1 MAAVRSLQVSVKS
14 DSGSDH
20 SDSDSD
26 SESDRDAREAEP
38 MEVEEGELD
47 AEDVSVNRS
56 LKELLP
62 DTSRR
67 YENKAGA
74 FITGIDVNSKEAIER
89 KEKRARR
96 FHFCAEESVAQRN
109 VFLDKDMMK
118 KAIPSLRM
126 EAIYVTG
133 VDEMSTQDVFGY
145 FKEYPPA
152 HIEWIDDT
160 SCNVVW
166 LDDNT
171 CIRALFNSSR
181 MPDPEAVTTE
191 TQTDDQSGK
200 ESKDRRG
207 QRSDNEDDDE
217 EEEGEVDEDEETGK
231 KNSEG
236 KDSEGEAAQ
245 DRKVEPEQ
253 VDDLSVAERE
263 SLLRN
268 DLRPVIRP
276 FKGNKLFLRIATHDD
291 KKELGAARRSRYYMK
306 YGNPNYGGMK
316 GILSNSWKRR
326 FHNRRI
332 QRDVIKTKKPLIGD
346 SMGHTPPYTHRHS
359 ADLVNL
365 PEEPIKEEE
374 EEEEEDEDEHEQG
387 EDKDEDMEEDDRVV
401 EYKER
406 AERDRG
412 ERGGGGSKP
421 LEAGLRSRA
430 ARSPSPWSESDEMD
444 YDLELKMISTPSP
457 KKSKKMTMYADE
469 LDTHL
474 KSIRNRIGGSGSQSR
489 PKSASPPKVT
499 DVRQLLEE
507 KRQGLS
513 QHRQPPPVAPSGKT
527 DVRQRLGKRRYSPDR
542 RRSPSPVSPRDTPP
556 SREPIRDVHRRL
568 GAVSTES
575 RGHFSTSSKD
585 RKTGGLWSR
594 LGSADNDTSSRHQ
607 EQRTTSRSTGLF
619 SSSSSSSS
627 SGRKNASDATASS
640 SSRRGQG
647 EGEEGEGEEVE
658 EEDDSTLQKMWG
670 AMIKQKQERQT
681 HQLKKSRLDNLP
693 SLQIEISRDS
703 SEDSD
708 A

>member
-1 MAAVRSLQVSVKS
+1 MAAVRSLRVSVKS
-14 DSGSDH
+14 DSGSDR
-20 SDSDSD
+20 SESE
-26 SESDRDAREAEP
+26 SESDKDVREAEP
-38 MEVEEGELD
+38 MEVEDGELVT
-47 AEDVSVNRS
+47 EDVSVNRS

-96 FHFCAEESVAQRN
+96 FHFCGEESSSQQN
-109 VFLDKDMMK
+109 VFLDKDAMK
-118 KAIPSLRM
+118 KAIPKLRM
-126 EAIYVTG
+126 EAIHVAG
-133 VDEMSTQDVFGY
+133 VDDMSTQDVFGY

-171 CIRALFNSSR
+171 CIRALINSSR
-181 MPDPEAVTTE
+181 MPDTEAVTTE
-191 TQTDDQSGK
+191 PEGSDRPDKQSKG
-200 ESKDRRG
+200 DLRG
-207 QRSDNEDDDE
+207 QRSDEDD
-217 EEEGEVDEDEETGK
+217 EEEGEVEEEETAK
-231 KNSEG
+231 KNKEV
-236 KDSEGEAAQ
+236 KDSDGEVEQKGKAEGSQ
-245 DRKVEPEQ
+245 M
-253 VDDLSVAERE
+253 DDLSGPERE

-268 DLRPVIRP
+268 DLRPAIKP
-276 FKGNKLFLRIATHDD
+276 FKGNKLFLRFATHDD

-326 FHNRRI
+326 YHNRRI
-332 QRDVIKTKKPLIGD
+332 QRDVIKSKKPLIGD

-374 EEEEEDEDEHEQG
+374 EEEEDENEDG
-387 EDKDEDMEEDDRVV
+387 DEDMDSDDRVV

-406 AERDRG
+406 NERS
-412 ERGGGGSKP
+412 GGSRS
-421 LEAGLRSRA
+421 LGQGLRSRKE
-430 ARSPSPWSESDEMD
+430 RSPSPWSESDEMD

-474 KSIRNRIGGSGSQSR
+474 KSIRNRIGVSASQSR
-489 PKSASPPKVT
+489 TKSPSPTKVT

-513 QHRQPPPVAPSGKT
+513 QQRQLPPVDTSRKT
-527 DVRQRLGKRRYSPDR
+527 DVRQRLGKRRFSPDR
-542 RRSPSPVSPRDTPP
+542 RRSPSPDSTRGAPP
-556 SREPIRDVHRRL
+556 AREPTTDVHRRL
-568 GAVSTES
+568 GVVSKDS
-575 RGHFSTSSKD
+575 RGVFPSSSKD
-585 RKTGGLWSR
+585 RKTSGLWSR
-594 LGSADNDTSSRHQ
+594 LGSAKDEGAGGHERRSSAGSSGISSRQ
-607 EQRTTSRSTGLF
+607 NG
-619 SSSSSSSS
+619 
-627 SGRKNASDATASS
+627 GK
-640 SSRRGQG
+640 RGKGVRG
-647 EGEEGEGEEVE
+647 EGEEAE
-658 EEDDSTLQKMWG
+658 EEDDMALQKVWG
-670 AMIKQKQERQT
+670 AMIKKKQERLT
-681 HQLKKSRLDNLP
+681 HKMKKSRLDSLP
-693 SLQIEISRDS
+693 SLQIEISRES
-703 SEDSD
+703 SDSD

>member
-1 MAAVRSLQVSVKS
+1 MAAVRSLRVSVKS
-14 DSGSDH
+14 DSGTDRSE
-20 SDSDSD
+20 SESD

-38 MEVEEGELD
+38 MEVEEGELE
-47 AEDVSVNRS
+47 AEDISVNRS

-96 FHFCAEESVAQRN
+96 FHFHSEVSTTQRN
-109 VFLDKDMMK
+109 VFLDKDAMR
-118 KAIPSLRM
+118 KAIPKLRQ
-126 EAIYVTG
+126 EAIHMMG
-133 VDEMSTQDVFGY
+133 VDDMSTQDVFGY

-166 LDDNT
+166 LDDDT
-171 CIRALFNSSR
+171 SIRALINTSR
-181 MPDPEAVTTE
+181 MPDMEASATE
-191 TQTDDQSGK
+191 ETHAADQLD
-200 ESKDRRG
+200 EQSKSRRG
-207 QRSDNEDDDE
+207 RGSEDEDD
-217 EEEGEVDEDEETGK
+217 EEEGEVEEEEDEAVK
-231 KNSEG
+231 KGIKEVEEKGSNVEAEQ
-236 KDSEGEAAQ
+236 KTQGESVQ
-245 DRKVEPEQ
+245 M
-253 VDDLSVAERE
+253 DDLSRAERE

-268 DLRPVIRP
+268 DLRPAIKP
-276 FKGNKLFLRIATHDD
+276 FKGNKLFLRFATQED

-326 FHNRRI
+326 YHNRRI
-332 QRDVIKTKKPLIGD
+332 QRDVIKSKKPLIGD

-374 EEEEEDEDEHEQG
+374 EEEEEEDG
-387 EDKDEDMEEDDRVV
+387 DEDMDSDDRVV

-406 AERDRG
+406 GDRG
-412 ERGGGGSKP
+412 AASRSLGT
-421 LEAGLRSRA
+421 GLHARVE
-430 ARSPSPWSESDEMD
+430 RSPSPWSESDEMD

-469 LDTHL
+469 LEGHL
-474 KSIRNRIGGSGSQSR
+474 KSIRNRIGESGSQSR
-489 PKSASPPKVT
+489 TKSTTPSKMM

-513 QHRQPPPVAPSGKT
+513 QHRQPPQVASSGKT

-542 RRSPSPVSPRDTPP
+542 RRSPSPPSPRETPAA
-556 SREPIRDVHRRL
+556 REPVKDVHRRL
-568 GAVSTES
+568 GVASQDN
-575 RGHFSTSSKD
+575 RGLFSNSSKD
-585 RKTGGLWSR
+585 RKTSGLWSR
-594 LGSADNDTSSRHQ
+594 LGSADDDNSARCPDRPSSSQ
-607 EQRTTSRSTGLF
+607 SSGLF
-619 SSSSSSSS
+619 SPSRRSSSSS
-627 SGRKNASDATASS
+627 K
-640 SSRRGQG
+640 RGG
-647 EGEEGEGEEVE
+647 DKEGGEEEEEEEE

-670 AMIKQKQERQT
+670 AMIKQKQERLT
-681 HQLKKSRLDNLP
+681 HKMKKSRLDNLP
-693 SLQIEISRDS
+693 SLQIEISRDTS
-703 SEDSD
+703 DDSD